1 MGHQEVTTMPAMIEE
16 ALHEC
21 ECNAPIATA
30 RFDEHAAAEDD
41 APAQPPSDQV
51 FDWVVRTVC
60 EPDAVLARA
69 TRAQAGRAA
78 WRTLVH
84 AF

>member
-1 MGHQEVTTMPAMIEE
+1 MAADEVPA
-16 ALHEC
+16 
-21 ECNAPIATA
+21 PT
-30 RFDEHAAAEDD
+30 
-41 APAQPPSDQV
+41 PSDQV

-60 EPDAVLARA
+60 DPDSVIARA
-69 TRAQAGRAA
+69 TRAQAGRSA

>member
-1 MGHQEVTTMPAMIEE
+1 MSAMIEE
-16 ALHEC
+16 ALYEC
-21 ECNAPIATA
+21 ECNAPLTAA
-30 RFDEHAAAEDD
+30 RFDERAM
-41 APAQPPSDQV
+41 APDEVPAPTPSDQV

-60 EPDAVLARA
+60 DPDSVIARA
-69 TRAQAGRAA
+69 TRAQAGRSA

>member
-1 MGHQEVTTMPAMIEE
+1 MSAMIEE
-16 ALHEC
+16 ALSEC
-21 ECNAPIATA
+21 ECNVPLAAA
-30 RFDEHAAAEDD
+30 RFDERAKAADD
-41 APAQPPSDQV
+41 EPASSPSGQV

-60 EPDAVLARA
+60 DPDSVLERA
-69 TRAQAGRAA
+69 PRAQAGRSA

>member
-1 MGHQEVTTMPAMIEE
+1 MSAMIEE
-16 ALHEC
+16 ALSEC
-21 ECNAPIATA
+21 ECNAPLAAA
-30 RFDEHAAAEDD
+30 RFDERTATVADD
-41 APAQPPSDQV
+41 VPPASPSDQV

-60 EPDAVLARA
+60 DPDSVLERA
-69 TRAQAGRAA
+69 PRAQAGRSA